1 MGYTHVYT
9 FRDGIPGWIAAGYK
23 LNRTQ
28 ALPEHKIDT
37 LNAHELFNALY
48 TVLILD
54 VRHNAEV
61 KNMGAFPNAIHI
73 PLDDFDRRY
82 AEVPKGERI
91 VVVDYSGVEYR
102 CAANFLISR
111 GYKNVKGLQGGV
123 KDWIKQGNTLI
134 K

>member
-1 MGYTHVYT
+1 MST

-23 LNRTQ
+23 LDTSK
-28 ALPEHKIDT
+28 ALPEHKIYTINSHDM
-37 LNAHELFNALY
+37 FNSLY

-54 VRHNAEV
+54 VRNNTEV
-61 KNMGAFPNAIHI
+61 QNMGAFPNAIHI
-73 PLDDFDRRY
+73 PFDDLDQRY
-82 AEVPKGERI
+82 KEIPKGEQI

-102 CAANFLISR
+102 CAANFLISK